1 MQTEAVNPEK
11 RVLGIKFKD
20 LSPFTSCFR
29 HFGFLGD
36 FKFAF
41 AFALKFE
48 NIFFYS
54 YQHSRPIIE

>member
-1 MQTEAVNPEK
+1 MQTEDVNPEK

-29 HFGFLGD
+29 HFGFFGD
-36 FKFAF
+36 FKFD
-41 AFALKFE
+41 FALKFE